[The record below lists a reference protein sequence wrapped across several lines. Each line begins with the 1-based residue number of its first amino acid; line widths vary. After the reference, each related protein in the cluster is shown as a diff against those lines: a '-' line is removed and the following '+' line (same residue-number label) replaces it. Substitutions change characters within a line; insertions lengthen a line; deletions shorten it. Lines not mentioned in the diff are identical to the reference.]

1 MDAVTA
7 EFIDKLLADTRAD
20 EVTLSELKAFLAA
33 INDVVVELELEEEEM
48 TEEEMRNYI
57 L

>member
-7 EFIDKLLADTRAD
+7 EFIDRLLADARAD
-20 EVTLSELKAFLAA
+20 EVTLSELKAVLAA
-33 INDVVVELELEEEEM
+33 INDVVVELELEEEM

>member
-1 MDAVTA
+1 M
-7 EFIDKLLADTRAD
+7 ERSLIIERLLADTRAD